1 MCDYI
6 YLDGLNDVSS
16 DNTTVSFNI
25 DERMYKHKNNNKK
38 MFMSVEQ
45 VQFRGY
51 IDSNYNTN
59 ACELISNIQMV
70 NYHNTSGLKTIMQID
85 AIYTDATGLLQ
96 SVACTNNYD
105 MKYEINIQ
113 NEISFRIRYLN
124 EYVALTGA
132 YFKLL
137 LKFEYEDI
145 N

>member
-1 MCDYI
+1 MCDYV

-25 DERMYKHKNNNKK
+25 DERRFKHKKINNKV
-38 MFMSVEQ
+38 FMSVEQ

-51 IDSNYNTN
+51 INSNYNTN
-59 ACELISNIQMV
+59 ACELVSNIQMV
-70 NYHNTSGLKTIMQID
+70 NYYNTSGLKTIMQID
-85 AIYTDATGLLQ
+85 AIYSDATGLLK
-96 SVACTNNYD
+96 SSACTNNYD